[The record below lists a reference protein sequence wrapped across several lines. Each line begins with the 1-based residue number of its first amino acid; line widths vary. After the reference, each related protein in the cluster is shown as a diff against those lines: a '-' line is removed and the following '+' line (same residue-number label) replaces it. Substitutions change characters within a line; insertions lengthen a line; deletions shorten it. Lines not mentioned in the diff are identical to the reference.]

1 MNQILRP
8 EEPDNLAYYH
18 SQFNLQG
25 NNKNSNQVVLSN
37 YKVLFLFSAFI
48 AFICICI
55 FLIRLYQSSEEANL
69 SQDLLSAYHVST
81 LYANNIDYSTQST
94 TSDMENLL
102 PNSYQLNTSTPFV
115 IGMIRIDKINVNY
128 SILSHTNRDSLKI
141 SLCRFAGPM
150 PNEVGNLCIAGH
162 NYVDYKFFS
171 RLNELELEDKIK
183 IYDLTGTLIEYKIF
197 DIYETKPDNLNCTS
211 QDTDGKKIVTLLTC
225 NNVNGRRLVVKAESI

>member
-55 FLIRLYQSSEEANL
+55 FLIRLYQGSEEANL

-225 NNVNGRRLVVKAESI
+225 NNVNGKRLVVKAESI

>member
-37 YKVLFLFSAFI
+37 YKVLFLFSAFV